1 MHLSVNLCIL
11 FRKNVDSDGA
21 DSGSSSDVMI
31 IAVESQPSEQEFS
44 GYVAN

>member
-1 MHLSVNLCIL
+1 M
-11 FRKNVDSDGA
+11 DSDGA

-44 GYVAN
+44 GYVANYNAIMTLPS